1 MDRGEGGTPYCVTTA
16 VLYHDGVIRLQYSAE
31 EQQFQRNLAFIV
43 KPKENERPTTVMST
57 CVTMLPTT
65 LL

>member
-1 MDRGEGGTPYCVTTA
+1 MRRGWDTILCHHCSTA
-16 VLYHDGVIRLQYSAE
+16 RYHDGVIRLQYSAE